1 MQTTPL
7 TPSNEVLHKREAAN
21 RRQRECRARKK
32 AAAITPCSGTLMQP
46 TTASLSMG
54 SEVVNA
60 RLAETTKDAREER
73 NRKQRE
79 YRQKKKLGLTNL
91 DGSVSSLTP
100 VQPANEERNRK
111 QREYRARKNS
121 VIEDAHSPITPA
133 IPAEPTASV
142 SVKHETGNS
151 QPAKLSNEQREE
163 RNRKERKY
171 RKRKRD
177 EMNNVDISVL
187 SNTPMQLLTISSS
200 MQSDGGN
207 ICRDEKFEKQRE
219 DRNRKQREY
228 RARRL
233 SQTMLS

>member
-1 MQTTPL
+1 M
-7 TPSNEVLHKREAAN
+7 
-21 RRQRECRARKK
+21 
-32 AAAITPCSGTLMQP
+32 AIPDKH
-46 TTASLSMG
+46 
-54 SEVVNA
+54 VV
-60 RLAETTKDAREER
+60 ER
-73 NRKQRE
+73 NRKQC
-79 YRQKKKLGLTNL
+79 
-91 DGSVSSLTP
+91 
-100 VQPANEERNRK
+100 
-111 QREYRARKNS
+111 EYRARKNS

-142 SVKHETGNS
+142 FVKHETGNS
-151 QPAKLSNEQREE
+151 QLAKLSNEQREE

-228 RARRL
+228 RASKKAESNNVILANFDATTPIIGKVYCHKQHYIFIYSSNNYFCPRVIIWDYIFYHFA
-233 SQTMLS
+233 SIECY

>member
-1 MQTTPL
+1 MQMDLLSKGRFVFRDIT
-7 TPSNEVLHKREAAN
+7 N
-21 RRQRECRARKK
+21 RLNVRQ
-32 AAAITPCSGTLMQP
+32 ITPCN
-46 TTASLSMG
+46 
-54 SEVVNA
+54 EVENKKE
-60 RLAETTKDAREER
+60 ETS
-73 NRKQRE
+73 RKQ
-79 YRQKKKLGLTNL
+79 
-91 DGSVSSLTP
+91 
-100 VQPANEERNRK
+100 
-111 QREYRARKNS
+111 
-121 VIEDAHSPITPA
+121 DAHSPITLA

-228 RARRL
+228 RASKKAESNNVIL
-233 SQTMLS
+233 ANFDATTPIIDGVTQEETIHVQDAKVHIPDDTYVEFDSGLFEPPLIDFVHEGEL